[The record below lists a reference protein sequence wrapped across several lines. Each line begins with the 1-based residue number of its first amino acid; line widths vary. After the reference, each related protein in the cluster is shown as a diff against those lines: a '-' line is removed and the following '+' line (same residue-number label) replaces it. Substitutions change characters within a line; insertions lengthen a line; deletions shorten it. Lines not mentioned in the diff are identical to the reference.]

1 MAVRSCKC
9 PEAVCLLPAIQQGG
23 DFVAE
28 VNNLRHGVLGKVK
41 TV

>member
-1 MAVRSCKC
+1 MVS
-9 PEAVCLLPAIQQGG
+9 EAVCLLPRFNKAVILSQK
-23 DFVAE
+23 